1 MTTELMDKV
10 FNLENTGMRVLAAD
24 HRMKALQKEMNI
36 FFNEL
41 ARYEQHKSYMNKRRV
56 AVRLSRSSAFA
67 AFKRSYIRDRVE
79 YAEMQEYARE

>member
-1 MTTELMDKV
+1 MTAELVDEV
-10 FNLENTGMRVLAAD
+10 FNLKNTGMRVVKAD
-24 HRMKALQKEMNI
+24 YQMKALQKEMNI

-41 ARYEQHKSYMNKRRV
+41 ARYEQHKSSMNKRRV

-79 YAEMQEYARE
+79 YEELQEYARE